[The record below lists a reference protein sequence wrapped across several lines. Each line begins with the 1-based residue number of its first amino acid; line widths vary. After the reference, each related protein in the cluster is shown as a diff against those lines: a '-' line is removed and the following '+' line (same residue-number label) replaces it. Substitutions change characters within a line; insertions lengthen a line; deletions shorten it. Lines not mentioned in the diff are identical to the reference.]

1 MRKRIVLI
9 LAASLLLLTACAA
22 PAEDTPEEP
31 EEGAGPAVETVPP
44 VSPEPRN
51 MLPGMD
57 VSGLEA
63 SMPEA
68 DFAAFQAYLPV
79 LIGEETFRWVAGPYD
94 SGDSDGDWEPFDA
107 DMEAVHDRYWG
118 DDEAEDPPGTL
129 TLDRLAVADIVGDE
143 EPELVLLLQD
153 RGYNYLVFHREDGE
167 VVYGTSFVYRR
178 FESLQETGVY
188 MGSGGV
194 NASYYYQL
202 SFHDGRFWGE
212 QLGEKVLDRCWLNGR
227 EVSEAE
233 FDAWYAANMTN
244 DVIWY
249 SPGGT
254 VIPENM

>member
-1 MRKRIVLI
+1 MKMRTMIA
-9 LAASLLLLTACAA
+9 LAASLLLTACAA
-22 PAEDTPEEP
+22 PAEDSEE
-31 EEGAGPAVETVPP
+31 AAPAADGEAP
-44 VSPEPRN
+44 VSQEEADTVPEPRN
-51 MLPGMD
+51 LLPGLD

-79 LIGEETFRWVAGPYD
+79 LTGEETFRWVAGPSYD
-94 SGDSDGDWEPFDA
+94 DWEEAWEPFDA

-118 DDEAEDPPGTL
+118 DDEVEDPPETL

-153 RGYNYLVFHREDGE
+153 RAYNYLVFHREDG
-167 VVYGTSFVYRR
+167 VIYGTSFVIRQ
-178 FESLQETGVY
+178 FECLQKTGIY
-188 MGSGGV
+188 LGSGGADV
-194 NASYYYQL
+194 SYYHQL

-212 QLGEKVLDRCWLNGR
+212 QLGEKIGDDCVLNGR

-233 FDAWYAANMTN
+233 FDAWYEANMTN
-244 DVIWY
+244 DVTWY
-249 SPGGT
+249 SPDST

>member
-79 LIGEETFRWVAGPYD
+79 LTGEETFRWVAGPYD
-94 SGDSDGDWEPFDA
+94 SGDPDGDWEPFDA
-107 DMEAVHDRYWG
+107 DMAAVYDRFWGHD
-118 DDEAEDPPGTL
+118 DVEDPPGTL

-167 VVYGTSFVYRR
+167 VVYGTSFMYR
-178 FESLQETGVY
+178 
-188 MGSGGV
+188 
-194 NASYYYQL
+194 
-202 SFHDGRFWGE
+202 GRFWGE

-254 VIPENM
+254 VISENM